1 MKGVIVQ
8 IGAPKSIVLFNNG
21 RIGAIP
27 TPADCHVGM
36 VVTVKCNNKL
46 RIAAFTLAAVLL
58 VGLGDFIGISVVKGN
73 VDTTPPTAGTADAG
87 RGPAFTVEQAK
98 ILPDDSYVELTGTI
112 DRFLG
117 DEEYIF
123 RDATGS
129 VTIEIENEIQR
140 DFSVGDTVRITGEVD
155 VESEGTV
162 IDVKTIRK
170 IAAP

>member
-8 IGAPKSIVLFNNG
+8 TGEPKSIVLFNNG

-27 TPADCHVGM
+27 TPANCHVGM
-36 VVTVKCNNKL
+36 VVAVKYNNKL
-46 RIAAFTLAAVLL
+46 RIAALALAAVLL
-58 VGLGDFIGISVVKGN
+58 IGLGVFIGVSVVKGKAN
-73 VDTTPPTAGTADAG
+73 AAPPAAGMTDFG

-117 DEEYIF
+117 DEKYIF

-129 VTIEIENEIQR
+129 ITIEIDHRNRR

-155 VESEGTV
+155 VESKGVV
-162 IDVKTIRK
+162 IDVKTIRRS
-170 IAAP
+170 AAP